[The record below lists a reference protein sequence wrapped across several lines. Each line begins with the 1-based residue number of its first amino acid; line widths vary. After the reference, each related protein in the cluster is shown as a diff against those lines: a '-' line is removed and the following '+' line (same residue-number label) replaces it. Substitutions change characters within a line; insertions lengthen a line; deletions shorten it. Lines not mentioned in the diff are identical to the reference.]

1 MKPKKSW
8 RTTLGGCILAVGA
21 FFQLTEDPLLK
32 MIGGVC
38 VAVGGFLTGVAA
50 RDNKL
55 TSEDV
60 GAN

>member
-1 MKPKKSW
+1 MKAKRSW
-8 RTTLGGCILAVGA
+8 RTTLGGCILAAGGFLLVI
-21 FFQLTEDPLLK
+21 EDPLLK
-32 MIGGVC
+32 MVGGIC